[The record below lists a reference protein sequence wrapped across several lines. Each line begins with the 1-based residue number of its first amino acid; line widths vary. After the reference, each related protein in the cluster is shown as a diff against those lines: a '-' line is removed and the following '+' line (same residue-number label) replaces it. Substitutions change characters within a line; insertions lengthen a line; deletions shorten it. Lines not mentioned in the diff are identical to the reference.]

1 MWRWLK
7 LHILEELPP
16 FLCGGEMIEYVN
28 REDATYAEL
37 PHKFEAGTVNA
48 AGAVGLEAAIKY
60 IQNIGLENIEENDK

>member
-1 MWRWLK
+1 
-7 LHILEELPP
+7 
-16 FLCGGEMIEYVN
+16 MIEYVN